1 MSESKYRH
9 FDCEYFFNN
18 AIRFSENIIEVGV
31 FLRDPRLLQVSAP
44 TYV

>member
-9 FDCEYFFNN
+9 FDGEYFFNN
-18 AIRFSENIIEVGV
+18 AIRFLKIFFEVGV
-31 FLRDPRLLQVSAP
+31 FLRDPRLLQVSAA